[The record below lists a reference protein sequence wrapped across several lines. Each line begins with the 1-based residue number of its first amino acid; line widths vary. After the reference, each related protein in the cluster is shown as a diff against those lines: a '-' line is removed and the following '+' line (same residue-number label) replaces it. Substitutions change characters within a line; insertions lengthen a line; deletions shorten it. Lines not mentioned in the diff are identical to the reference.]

1 MTSDLPTREGKMR
14 EYISKESLYLMG
26 IPSGYQGKF
35 LSDYHFA
42 EPKLKSII
50 QGYVTNPRDMLND
63 CVNLLFRGQN
73 GAGKSFL
80 ASIIL
85 QELYIRYYSGYLTT
99 FNEIIRK
106 TYSQQDVSSV
116 YDSEFL
122 VIDELGAEVDTAKGA
137 EKALLENIL
146 KIRDTKGLPTIIC
159 TNLKSEELTNRYG
172 YTTDSML
179 NLFIQVTFT
188 TNDGRREAFRNKD
201 AIKKLRQG
209 G

>member
-1 MTSDLPTREGKMR
+1 MA
-14 EYISKESLYLMG
+14 YL
-26 IPSGYQGKF
+26 ITKVEA
-35 LSDYHFA
+35 L
-42 EPKLKSII
+42 
-50 QGYVTNPRDMLND
+50 
-63 CVNLLFRGQN
+63 
-73 GAGKSFL
+73 
-80 ASIIL
+80 
-85 QELYIRYYSGYLTT
+85 
-99 FNEIIRK
+99 
-106 TYSQQDVSSV
+106 
-116 YDSEFL
+116 
-122 VIDELGAEVDTAKGA
+122 

-172 YTTDSML
+172 YTVDSML

>member
-1 MTSDLPTREGKMR
+1 M
-14 EYISKESLYLMG
+14 
-26 IPSGYQGKF
+26 
-35 LSDYHFA
+35 
-42 EPKLKSII
+42 
-50 QGYVTNPRDMLND
+50 
-63 CVNLLFRGQN
+63 
-73 GAGKSFL
+73 
-80 ASIIL
+80 
-85 QELYIRYYSGYLTT
+85 YIRYYSGYLVT

-159 TNLKSEELTNRYG
+159 TNLKQEELTKRYG
-172 YTTDSML
+172 YTIDSML

-209 G
+209 